1 MKIKGRVQIRK
12 SAKNKLM
19 NGLRSVFGDDVDQLL
34 DMKIETAMADD
45 FPIVIVDSKVLLF
58 QVGDIYF
65 PTVRGVLEL
74 GLRKNVVMVDS
85 GAVRFVVNGAD
96 IMCPGITSADP
107 AIQPGDLVIIVEET
121 HDKPLAI
128 GTSLMQGAEMAAN
141 SGKAVKSVHHVGD
154 KLWSLEI

>member
-1 MKIKGRVQIRK
+1 M
-12 SAKNKLM
+12 A
-19 NGLRSVFGDDVDQLL
+19 GLRSLFGDAVDQFS
-34 DMKIETAMADD
+34 DRKIETAMAND
-45 FPIVIVDSKVLLF
+45 FPIVIIDSKVLLF
-58 QVGDIYF
+58 QVNGVYF

-74 GLRKNVVMVDS
+74 GLRKNVVKVDA

-107 AIQPGDLVIIVEET
+107 NIKPDDPVIIVEET

-128 GTSLMQGAEMAAN
+128 GISLMMGDEMAAN

-154 KLWSLEI
+154 KLWNLDI

>member
-1 MKIKGRVQIRK
+1 
-12 SAKNKLM
+12 M

>member
-12 SAKNKLM
+12 SAKNKLLT
-19 NGLRSVFGDDVDQLL
+19 GLRSIFGDAIDQLENV
-34 DMKIETAMADD
+34 KIETAMADD
-45 FPIVIVDSKVLLF
+45 FPIVIIGGKVLLF
-58 QVGDIYF
+58 QVGGIYF

-74 GLRKNVVMVDS
+74 GLRKNVVMVDA

-107 AIQPGDLVIIVEET
+107 NIQPDDPVIIVEET

-128 GTSLMQGAEMAAN
+128 GISLMQGDDMAAN

-154 KLWSLEI
+154 KLWNLDI

>member
-1 MKIKGRVQIRK
+1 
-12 SAKNKLM
+12 M

-107 AIQPGDLVIIVEET
+107 AIQPGALVIIVEET

-128 GTSLMQGAEMAAN
+128 GTSLIQGAEMGAN
-141 SGKAVKSVHHVGD
+141 SGQAVKSVHHVGD
-154 KLWSLEI
+154 KLWNLEI